1 MLATLHTLKIISQSS
16 LKFASHAAPI
26 TCLSIAIIITCLSI
40 AIIITCLSIAII
52 VMPLAPQPLVPRNAL
67 ASRLMGNLCFV
78 RVRPLSLRCN
88 RAMVEDVY
96 RYSVQVFGFDSFCV
110 SSQPSSFSLTC
121 DTFQK
126 QQAQSMEVK
135 TRARECIHA
144 AADEKN
150 IAECV
155 ERVQS
160 GLNQQAQ
167 QLSQTCQRQRS
178 SLL

>member
-16 LKFASHAAPI
+16 LKVASHAAPI

-40 AIIITCLSIAII
+40 SII
-52 VMPLAPQPLVPRNAL
+52 VMPLAP
-67 ASRLMGNLCFV
+67 FV

-121 DTFQK
+121 DTVQK